1 MARRLAGRRARVRL
15 RGPELVAAILAAGIA
30 LAIVAICIGVA
41 THEGTISAEES
52 TLIATVL
59 GAAVGAIATYLG
71 TGRHRDDL
79 DDDERAE
86 LERYRHEVIPAEVVD
101 EPTTPLP
108 PPRRPD
114 PF

>member
-1 MARRLAGRRARVRL
+1 VKY
-15 RGPELVAAILAAGIA
+15 RGSELVAAILAAGIA

-41 THEGTISAEES
+41 THEGPISAEES

-71 TGRHRDDL
+71 TGRGGGDL

-86 LERYRHEVIPAEVVD
+86 LERYRAEVVPAEVVD
-101 EPTTPLP
+101 NPPTPRP
-108 PPRRPD
+108 PPATRPD